1 MNNDVFIN
9 NDSQENNLVNE
20 DMDMEESESIPCYE
34 YGAHFKY
41 KDLFMTLLKI
51 KSERER
57 QNIDEDG
64 DKNKIINN
72 NNIIINNNLN
82 LNLFSNN
89 KHKIVSRNLQVNN
102 YMNNVNI
109 MDNSNTIISNLDKE
123 QLNKTA
129 MLPSSDV
136 MQQKID
142 DYIQNLEK
150 NKIIINDKAKS
161 KNINDKSN
169 KNIELNLTKK
179 DKNKIINIKN
189 NHYIKTNTR
198 NKLNDNK
205 ENLNINSHKTQ
216 KNNKSP
222 EKNAIN
228 LKKQKNDM
236 ITLSFKYNKNS
247 NMNMNNII
255 FRKIKE
261 ISKHKYNGNWTKQL
275 IEKMTKSKTKTKSK
289 SKSGSKNNKK
299 KTNTNINNIK
309 IYNKMKKLSYN
320 QNNYNYKKNYKDNS
334 QNFTTKIIQKY
345 KRTNKF
351 LNSSNII
358 NSRKAHSS
366 SISKNEKYN
375 LNSLIHNCN
384 IYNIMNE
391 KRNKSREDKLKQISK
406 SHLNGKRINNIITS
420 INCIKSTNKSKT
432 KNQLLRNSMNI
443 YSIGVSVAKT
453 RNSNLNS
460 EINFSKSNSKNKKS
474 SKPNKNIKL
483 NPPNKTTYLN
493 NKQQNYDFKSS
504 NQKKKSDHKILRNIK
519 ITSSFS
525 SNNNINKSN
534 KGLKKQNSNNINNK
548 TNKNVHY
555 WNNKQKEKITQNN
568 KSLDSQKLCVKSK
581 NIKTNDVSTS
591 ANKNIITK
599 NKNKILSRNIGTNNI
614 NNYLIKNYTNVKFNT
629 KEIFNYKLS
638 NLTITNLNKIKEQ
651 MSRNIF
657 NNLNSFTGKTKKNN
671 IMNNTNSFFNNH
683 DYLKLINTMNKAKG
697 TYFTNNNNSDYLKKG
712 IILNGSKSKNNI
724 YLKNNFFNKPVK
736 KLNRKKKK

>member
-9 NDSQENNLVNE
+9 NDRQENNLVNE
-20 DMDMEESESIPCYE
+20 DMEMEESESIPYYE

-41 KDLFMTLLKI
+41 KDLFMKLLKI
-51 KSERER
+51 KGEREK
-57 QNIDEDG
+57 QNIDEDS

-82 LNLFSNN
+82 LNLFNKN
-89 KHKIVSRNLQVNN
+89 KHKIISRNLQANN
-102 YMNNVNI
+102 YINNVNI
-109 MDNSNTIISNLDKE
+109 MDNSNTFISNFDIE

-129 MLPSSDV
+129 LLPSSDFI
-136 MQQKID
+136 QQKID
-142 DYIQNLEK
+142 DYLQNLEK
-150 NKIIINDKAKS
+150 NKLIINDKAKL
-161 KNINDKSN
+161 KIINNKSN
-169 KNIELNLTKK
+169 KNTELNLAKK
-179 DKNKIINIKN
+179 DKAKIINIKN
-189 NHYIKTNTR
+189 NHNIKTNPK

-205 ENLNINSHKTQ
+205 ENLNINSQ
-216 KNNKSP
+216 KNQKKNKSP

-228 LKKQKNDM
+228 LKKRKNNM

-247 NMNMNNII
+247 NLNNII

-261 ISKHKYNGNWTKQL
+261 ISNHKYNGNWTKQL

-289 SKSGSKNNKK
+289 SKSNSKNKK
-299 KTNTNINNIK
+299 KKINKNINNIK

-320 QNNYNYKKNYKDNS
+320 QNNYNNKRNYKDNS

-358 NSRKAHSS
+358 DSRKAHSS
-366 SISKNEKYN
+366 SITKNEKYN
-375 LNSLIHNCN
+375 LNSLIHNSN

-391 KRNKSREDKLKQISK
+391 TRNKSPEDKLKQISK

-420 INCIKSTNKSKT
+420 TNCIKSTNKSKA

-460 EINFSKSNSKNKKS
+460 EINFSKSNSKNKKKI
-474 SKPNKNIKL
+474 KPNKNIKL
-483 NPPNKTTYLN
+483 NPPSKTTYLN
-493 NKQQNYDFKSS
+493 NKLLNYGIKSS
-504 NQKKKSDHKILRNIK
+504 NQKKKGDQKILRNIR
-519 ITSSFS
+519 TSSPFS

-534 KGLKKQNSNNINNK
+534 KGLKKQNSNNINTK
-548 TNKNVHY
+548 VNKNNHY
-555 WNNKQKEKITQNN
+555 WNNKQKKKNLQNN
-568 KSLDSQKLCVKSK
+568 KSLDSQKLCGKSSK
-581 NIKTNDVSTS
+581 IKANDASTS
-591 ANKNIITK
+591 VNKNIITK

-638 NLTITNLNKIKEQ
+638 NLTITNLNKIKDQ
-651 MSRNIF
+651 MSRNGF

-671 IMNNTNSFFNNH
+671 IMNNTNSFFNNN
-683 DYLKLINTMNKAKG
+683 DYLKLLNTVNKNKG
-697 TYFTNNNNSDYLKKG
+697 TYFTNSNNSDYIKKG
-712 IILNGSKSKNNI
+712 IVLNGSKSKNNI

-736 KLNRKKKK
+736 KLNRKNKK